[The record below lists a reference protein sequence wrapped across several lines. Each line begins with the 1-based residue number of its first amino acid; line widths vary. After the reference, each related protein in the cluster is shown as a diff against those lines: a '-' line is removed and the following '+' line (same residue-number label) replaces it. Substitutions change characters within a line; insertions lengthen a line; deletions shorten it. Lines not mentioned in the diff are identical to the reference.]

1 MNQRVIAVTLILA
14 AVVLAALLVVVRAR
28 SEATIDLLVESRGG
42 NCYLDDGTCLH
53 GRDNW
58 LYIVGGGV
66 VAALLVLGLY
76 LLVFD
81 RSARLL
87 NEQHREVSQALKEAK
102 LHERQRDE
110 FAAFLAGFTEEE
122 RKVLL
127 AVKAQDGIKQ
137 STLRFK
143 TGLSKTTLSLLLKSL
158 EERKIVSREED
169 GKTNKVWLQKK
180 F

>member
-1 MNQRVIAVTLILA
+1 MNQRVIAATL
-14 AVVLAALLVVVRAR
+14 VVLAIVLAAFIYVVYMRN
-28 SEATIDLLVESRGG
+28 EATIDLLVQARGG

-53 GRDNW
+53 GRDNV
-58 LYIVGGGV
+58 LYMFGGAL

-76 LLVFD
+76 LLFFD
-81 RSARLL
+81 RTTRALE
-87 NEQHREVSQALKEAK
+87 EQHKEVVSALQEAK
-102 LHERQRDE
+102 RHEKSKDE
-110 FAAFLAGFTEEE
+110 FSAFLAGFTDEE
-122 RKVLL
+122 RKILL

-158 EERKIVSREED
+158 EERHIVSREED